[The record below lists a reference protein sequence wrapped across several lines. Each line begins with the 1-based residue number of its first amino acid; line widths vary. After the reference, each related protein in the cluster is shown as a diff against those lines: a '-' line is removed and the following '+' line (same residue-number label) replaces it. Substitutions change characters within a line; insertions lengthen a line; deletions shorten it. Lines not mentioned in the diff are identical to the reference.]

1 MSMFGYGKLTM
12 KANNYYPLYGA
23 KWGPED
29 MTAVSYLNDTDGYL
43 FVDGDK
49 STGGAGRSWADAY
62 ATIQAA
68 VTAANAGDT
77 IFVAG
82 RTITA
87 TATDP
92 VSYAE
97 TIIIPNATAQ
107 LSLIGVS
114 RGRTQ
119 GGLPQVKIGGSS
131 TTAMLTIRAPGCL
144 VANMGF
150 NGASSTGGGIKLDDN
165 GTTKVA
171 FGTTIA
177 GCHFKNTTPPTATD
191 ARTGGAIYTSA
202 DGGVWQLRVVGNEFY
217 KCYGGIVMVGT
228 SLSVPQ
234 DWIIEDNVFSSAANT
249 DVDGDIYVAADGVKG
264 LVIRNNHFATVDG
277 CAGTSGDV
285 QHYIELG
292 AGTTG
297 IISGNTFACKTG
309 TEDTPLSFGAS
320 THTACK
326 IPATVRMAGNF
337 GEAAVG
343 SKANGFGDVYRTD

>member
-1 MSMFGYGKLTM
+1 M
-12 KANNYYPLYGA
+12 KASNFFPSIGKSGA
-23 KWGPED
+23 KWYPED
-29 MTAVSYLNDTDGYL
+29 IVGGAGPMLKQNQDMW
-43 FVDGDK
+43 FVDGDV
-49 STGGAGRSWADAY
+49 SADGGGRSWEDPFKS
-62 ATIQAA
+62 IQSA
-68 VTAANAGDT
+68 VTAAGAGDT
-77 IFVAG
+77 IFIAE

-97 TIIIPNATAQ
+97 TIIIPNAKSH

-119 GGLPQVKIGGSS
+119 GGLPQIKIGAGS
-131 TTAMLTIRAPGCL
+131 TAMITVRASGCL
-144 VANMGF
+144 IANLGI
-150 NGASSTGGGIKLDDN
+150 NGASSTGGGILLDDN
-165 GTTKVA
+165 GTTEVA

-177 GCHFKNTTPPTATD
+177 NCHFKNTTPPTATD

-202 DGGVWQLRVVGNEFY
+202 DGGAWQLHVVGNRFY

-297 IISGNTFACKTG
+297 IICDNTFACKTG
-309 TEDTPLSFGAS
+309 SEDTPLTFGAS
-320 THTACK
+320 THTAVK
-326 IPATVRMAGNF
+326 VPATVRMARNY
-337 GEAAVG
+337 GEGAVG
-343 SKANGFGDVYRTD
+343 SKANANGIVYRTD